1 MRVIVSGSGIF
12 MMCVLLILIHT
23 SILNRS
29 IREAEVNCGL
39 ENAVDYALD
48 IASEFYREYRGQN
61 EEEYI
66 TDLLNVFCHAVNNAV
81 GTDGQITVSL
91 AAADIEYGT
100 FDFIVE
106 EQYSYMFC
114 RKNAVC
120 VCERT
125 VTFGD

>member
-23 SILNRS
+23 TILNRT
-29 IREAEVNCGL
+29 IRETEVNCGL

-48 IASEFYREYRGQN
+48 ITSEFYSEYKGQN

-66 TDLLNVFCHAVNNAV
+66 ADLLYVFCRAVNNAV

-91 AAADIEYGT
+91 AAADIERGT
-100 FDFIVE
+100 VDFIVE
-106 EQYSYMFC
+106 GQYSYMFC

-120 VCERT
+120 VCERA